1 MNAEITPHSA
11 TLGFDEARIQ
21 RLTGT
26 LGLDAGHGAL
36 AARLRAEIIRA
47 DAKSIVNVCF
57 TTLARSR
64 DFPLIEE
71 HIGAEPLKHVWEQR
85 LQCFGKNFDTPQY
98 FEARLAMA
106 YAFARRKIPLSLLQ
120 LLYGVTQQILAN
132 RILEQAAAGDFTDTW
147 VLMDT
152 VLKLT
157 LLDFFLSAEGYRLP
171 EQEELWENLDKLRA
185 EASRLRKK
193 TFTDALT
200 GLMSYAHLM
209 ESLEEQIRRAHQED
223 FQSNPLCVIMAD
235 LDYFKQINDTH
246 GHMVG
251 DLVLQH
257 VAARIQSAVR
267 DFDMIGRFGGEE
279 FVIIMSNAD
288 LELARL
294 IAERIRHGIMNTPI
308 HVNDLN
314 IDVTLSLGVAMLQE
328 GERKES
334 LLERA
339 DAAMYEAK
347 RGGRN
352 RVVAV
357 RH

>member
-1 MNAEITPHSA
+1 MNAEITPHCA
-11 TLGFDEARIQ
+11 TLGFDETRIQ
-21 RLTGT
+21 RVTCT
-26 LGLDAGHGAL
+26 LGLGAEHGPP
-36 AARLRAEIIRA
+36 AARLRAEIIGP
-47 DAKSIVNVCF
+47 DAKSIVNTCF
-57 TTLARSR
+57 TALTGSR

-71 HIGAEPLKHVWEQR
+71 HIGAEPLRHIWEQR
-85 LQCFGKNFDTPQY
+85 LQCFGENFDTPQY

-120 LLYGVTQQILAN
+120 LLYGLIQQTLVS
-132 RILEQAAAGDFTDTW
+132 RILERAATADFPGISPLLDTI
-147 VLMDT
+147 
-152 VLKLT
+152 LKLT
-157 LLDFFLSAEGYRLP
+157 LLDFLLSAEGYRLP
-171 EQEELWENLDKLRA
+171 ELDELRENLDRLRA
-185 EASRLRKK
+185 EASHLRKK

-209 ESLEEQIRRAHQED
+209 ESLEEQIRRAHQGD
-223 FQSNPLCVIMAD
+223 CRNNPLCVIMAD

-257 VAARIQSAVR
+257 VADRIQSAVR

-279 FVIIMSNAD
+279 FVIIMTNAD

-347 RGGRN
+347 RSGRN
-352 RVVAV
+352 RVVAI

>member
-1 MNAEITPHSA
+1 MDTEITPHCE
-11 TLGFDEARIQ
+11 TLGFDEARIRRVIQ
-21 RLTGT
+21 V
-26 LGLDAGHGAL
+26 LGLAEHAPL
-36 AARLRAEIIRA
+36 AARLREEIIAANARPIV
-47 DAKSIVNVCF
+47 DACF
-57 TTLARSR
+57 TTLTGSR

-71 HIGAEPLKHVWEQR
+71 HIGAGPLRHIWEQR
-85 LQCFGKNFDTPQY
+85 LQCFGDHFDTPRY

-106 YAFARRKIPLSLLQ
+106 YAFARGKIPLSLLQ
-120 LLYGVTQQILAN
+120 LLYGLTQQSLVS
-132 RILEQAAAGDFTDTW
+132 RILERTAAADFPGTY
-147 VLMDT
+147 VLLDT

-171 EQEELWENLDKLRA
+171 ELEEMRENLDKLRA

-193 TFTDALT
+193 TSTDALT
-200 GLMSYAHLM
+200 GLMNYAHLM
-209 ESLEEQIRRAHQED
+209 DSLDDQIRRTQQRD
-223 FQSNPLCVIMAD
+223 PQSNPLCVIMAD
-235 LDYFKQINDTH
+235 LDHFKQINDTY

-257 VAARIQSAVR
+257 VADRIQSAVR
-267 DFDMIGRFGGEE
+267 DLDMIGRFGGEE
-279 FVIIMSNAD
+279 FVIIMANAD

-294 IAERIRHGIMNTPI
+294 IAERVRHGIMNAPI
-308 HVNDLN
+308 HVNDVN

-357 RH
+357 HH